1 MGGPNPSEKD
11 VYNSDWLDQV
21 QGRTTGCNQL
31 FFVGTFD
38 GRVLACSDNFASLL
52 GYNQDEIREM
62 CWKTNLTHPQELGQE
77 LENLSSIKANS
88 LPGCYEKQ
96 FIHRL
101 GFLIPVSV
109 TALCLDHIHSPILF
123 LISITHQISTLNQTL
138 QDLNRAQAQS
148 ARYKELMDSISELFF
163 IYDLT
168 GRITY
173 VNRKCSDMIGYQ
185 PDELAGRYVWEYI
198 VTRHRSRFIEELQ
211 RRTRL
216 GETSSYLI
224 KVEHRDGSERIF
236 QLKVSPIYRKGQ
248 LQGEMALAEDVT
260 ESRQMER
267 DLRRSNENLQ
277 RIHEELEASNQQLL
291 ATEDELRKQLD
302 EAVINR
308 DALADA
314 HQRLET
320 ILNFLPEP
328 TYVVD
333 NQGRVQIWNHAME
346 ELTGIKVRDI
356 MGRGNFE
363 YAIPFFGRRLP
374 MLIDMSLDPG
384 YCDTTSIP
392 LRKQENDTL
401 FAEYFCPQLGVN
413 GAYLSCKSSPLR
425 DRSGNLVGAIETIRD
440 VTEHRLAVKA
450 LFESENKY
458 RNIIERIEDGYFEVD
473 LQGNLQFFNRF
484 LHEKVGYRADEF
496 LGTTYKDFM
505 DQNNA
510 VRVKAVFNRVYQT
523 GKPVREFEWYV
534 RRKDGSQMVVE
545 STVLPIMEDNSIVG
559 FRGLIRDV
567 TDSMQAKQ
575 ALQASEANLRKQVEY
590 FNTLMDNL
598 HEMFFTYDR
607 EGRMLFVN
615 KQAHQVVGFT
625 PEEMIGLHVTDFVMP
640 QNRDEVYEGVKSRI
654 QEGLRGSYELPVIHK
669 NGSIRIIKLNSSP
682 LFGDKNKIIGGMV
695 LAEDVTERKRAQ
707 KALEISEAQ
716 YRAIVEDQTELIC
729 RWLPGNKMAFVNEAY
744 SRYFNQTRNELLQ
757 TSFSKYIHPDE
768 HLRVE
773 EMINNLSP
781 DNPSCTME
789 YRVIMPDGN
798 IRWQQWT
805 HRAIFDPDGEL
816 RHYQSVGRDIT
827 EQKRAEEQLTYLSQ
841 HDSLTGLYNRLYFE
855 QILKC
860 KEDSSDP
867 VGLIIFDM
875 DGLKLVNDTMGH
887 EQGDRLLRI
896 FCEIIKPCFS
906 SEDVLA
912 RVGGD
917 EFAAVIPCEDRR
929 LLEVRIQSI
938 RDAVMNYNNMNHD
951 LPISVSIGCAS
962 REDPSVPM
970 SELFKNADDNM
981 YREKLLSSRSARSAI
996 VQTLMKD
1003 LEDRDF
1009 INEGHAERLQTL
1021 VEGLARAIDLPE
1033 RSINDLR
1040 LLAQFH
1046 DIGKVG
1052 IPINILF
1059 KPDRLTDEEHKV
1071 MQRHCEIGHRI
1082 ALSAPELML
1091 ISDWILKHHE
1101 WWNGQGYPLGIHGE
1115 EIPVECRILSIAD
1128 AFDAMTNDRPYRK
1141 AVSPEAALSEL
1152 HRYAGIQFDP
1162 SLVEIFPRVLFSRKP
1177 DNENGQ

>member
-1 MGGPNPSEKD
+1 MGGSKPSQMDTGNP
-11 VYNSDWLDQV
+11 DWLDQL
-21 QGRTTGCNQL
+21 QKRTASCHQPC
-31 FFVGTFD
+31 FVGTLD
-38 GRVLACSDNFASLL
+38 GKVLACNDNFASLL
-52 GYNQDEIREM
+52 GYSKDEIKEM
-62 CWKTNLTHPQELGQE
+62 SWQINLTHPQGLGQE
-77 LENLSSIKANS
+77 MENLNSIKDDY
-88 LPGCYEKQ
+88 LPSFYEKQ

-101 GFLIPVSV
+101 GFLISASI
-109 TALCLDHIHSPILF
+109 TALRLDHAHSPIIF
-123 LISITHQISTLNQTL
+123 LISLTHQISTLNQTL
-138 QDLNRAQAQS
+138 LDLNRAQAQS

-163 IYDLT
+163 IYDLN

-173 VNRKCSDMIGYQ
+173 INRKCSDMTGYQ
-185 PDELAGRYVWEYI
+185 PDELVGRYVWEFV
-198 VTRHRSRFIEELQ
+198 VTRHRSRFIEEMQL
-211 RRTRL
+211 RL
-216 GETSSYLI
+216 IQGETSSYLI
-224 KVEHRDGSERIF
+224 KIEHRDGSERIF
-236 QLKVSPIYRKGQ
+236 QVKASPIYRKGK
-248 LQGEMALAEDVT
+248 LQGEMVLAEDVT
-260 ESRQMER
+260 ESRDMEKA
-267 DLRRSNENLQ
+267 LRRSNENLL

-333 NQGRVQIWNHAME
+333 SQGRVQIWNHAME

-374 MLIDMSLDPG
+374 MLIDMSLDPA

-392 LRKQENDTL
+392 IRKQENDTL

-425 DRSGNLVGAIETIRD
+425 DRSGNVVGAIETIRD
-440 VTEHRLAVKA
+440 VTEHRLTLKA
-450 LFESENKY
+450 LFESESKY
-458 RNIIERIEDGYFEVD
+458 RNMIERIEDGYFEVD
-473 LQGNLQFFNRF
+473 LQGTFQFCNRF
-484 LHEKVGYRADEF
+484 MHEIVGYRYDEF
-496 LGTTYKDFM
+496 LGTTYKDWM
-505 DQNNA
+505 DENNA
-510 VRVKAVFNRVYQT
+510 IKVKTVFNRVYQT

-534 RRKDGSQMVVE
+534 RRRDGSQMVVE
-545 STVLPIMEDNSIVG
+545 STVLPIMEDNKVVG

-567 TDSMQAKQ
+567 SDSWKAKQ

-590 FNTLMDNL
+590 LNTLMDNL

-607 EGRMLFVN
+607 QGRMLFVN
-615 KQAHQVVGFT
+615 KQAYQVVGYT
-625 PEEMIGLHVTDFVMP
+625 PEEMIGLHVADFVMP
-640 QNRDEVYEGVKSRI
+640 QNRDDVYEGIRARVE
-654 QEGLRGSYELPVIHK
+654 EGQRGSYELPLIHK

-682 LFGDKNKIIGGMV
+682 LYGDNNTIIGGMV
-695 LAEDVTERKRAQ
+695 LAEDITERKRAQ
-707 KALEISEAQ
+707 KSLEISEAQ

-744 SRYFNQTRNELLQ
+744 SRYYNQTRNELLQ
-757 TSFSKYIHPDE
+757 TSFNQYIHPDE

-773 EMINNLSP
+773 QMINSLSP
-781 DNPSCTME
+781 ANPSCTME
-789 YRVIMPDGN
+789 YRVILPDGS

-805 HRAIFDPDGEL
+805 HRAIFDPEGEL

-827 EQKRAEEQLTYLSQ
+827 EQKRAEEQLTYMSQ

-860 KEDSSDP
+860 QEDSHDP

-887 EQGDRLLRI
+887 EQGDRLLRV
-896 FCEIIKPCFS
+896 FCDIVKPCFS

-938 RDAVMNYNNMNHD
+938 RDAVMSYNNLNQD
-951 LPISVSIGCAS
+951 LPISVSIGFAF
-962 REDPSVPM
+962 REDSSVPM

-1003 LEDRDF
+1003 LEDKDF
-1009 INEGHAERLQTL
+1009 INEGHAERLQVL

-1033 RSINDLR
+1033 RSINELR

-1052 IPINILF
+1052 IPDNILF
-1059 KPDRLTDEEHKV
+1059 KSEPLTDEEYKI

-1101 WWNGQGYPLGIHGE
+1101 WWNGQGYPLGIEGE

-1128 AFDAMTNDRPYRK
+1128 AFDAMTHDRPYRK
-1141 AVSPEAALSEL
+1141 ALSPEDALNEL
-1152 HRYAGIQFDP
+1152 YRYAGTQFDP
-1162 SLVEIFPRVLFSRKP
+1162 CLVEIFPQVLFSQGLGS
-1177 DNENGQ
+1177 ENDQ